1 MQLVVRCACVKPI
14 RNVSFLLPP
23 IYRLAISIAVIS
35 ITFGFGLWPFNF
47 VSSNDI
53 AFDADHRGYR
63 FNQSSEQGDSHRR
76 GLVYTEEP
84 LRFESSRNLAILIE
98 ATPTRIPN
106 GLGTLLEFHDGRE
119 QAPLLIAQWQEHL
132 VIRSRR
138 DNEHRNRR
146 YSEVGFR
153 HCLPIGSKASLL
165 ISDDG
170 TSTTIYV
177 NGVEAVVKPSFALLD
192 PISSSIKARIAIGAS
207 ADGEQP
213 WIGLLSRIAVFDRA
227 AKPEN
232 LENTALPPILSYDF
246 ARESGRRL
254 PNSLASQGSLLLP
267 ERFQPIERKPFA
279 SLASWDPSRR
289 GLVIDALLN
298 LFGFMPI
305 GTVLFAFLRQ
315 RMNWLFGA
323 ILATIVFGALSSY
336 GIEWAQQF
344 LPSRNPSAFDLLAN
358 TLGGLLGALSGA
370 LRDHRINQA
379 PVPGKTKA
387 T

>member
-1 MQLVVRCACVKPI
+1 VQLDRCACVKPI
-14 RNVSFLLPP
+14 RNVPFLLLLPR
-23 IYRLAISIAVIS
+23 YRLAISIAAIS

-47 VSSNDI
+47 VSSNDV

-76 GLVYTEEP
+76 GLAYTEGP

-106 GLGTLLEFHDGRE
+106 GLGTLLEFHDGRA

-138 DNEHRNRR
+138 DNEQRNRP
-146 YSEVGFR
+146 YSEVGHR
-153 HCLPIGSKASLL
+153 HCLVVGSKVSLL

-192 PISSSIKARIAIGAS
+192 PSSIRSRIAIGAS

-213 WIGLLSRIAVFDRA
+213 WIGLLSRIAVFNRA
-227 AKPEN
+227 MKPED
-232 LENTALPPILSYDF
+232 LGDAALPPILTYDF

-254 PNSLASQGSLLLP
+254 SNPFAPQGSLLLP
-267 ERFQPIERKPFA
+267 DRFLPIERKPFA
-279 SLASWDPSRR
+279 SLSSWDPRRR

-305 GTVLFAFLRQ
+305 GIVFFAFLRQ
-315 RMNWLFGA
+315 RMNWLFGT
-323 ILATIVFGALSSY
+323 ILATIALGALSSY

-370 LRDHRINQA
+370 LFDHRINSA
-379 PVPGKTKA
+379 AVSDKT
-387 T
+387 